1 MARYVLKRG
10 RGLWGKRR
18 IGLLGGSFSPAHWGH
33 VGLSLL
39 AYKHLSLDEVWW
51 LVAPDHPFKQG
62 VLTDYELRC
71 RTAESLVLPFKQIRV
86 CDLRAFISRGRGGA
100 SYPVIAALRE
110 HGRGKQFVFL
120 LGADIASEL
129 PHWYRWSAFVEKIP
143 LAIFDRGFY
152 TYKALFGQFA
162 SRYRQYRKLP
172 HCSYG
177 LPFCHPPAWI
187 FFNCFPRFD
196 MSSTH
201 LRRQANAFC

>member
-1 MARYVLKRG
+1 MARYVLRRG
-10 RGLWGKRR
+10 RGLPSKRR
-18 IGLLGGSFSPAHWGH
+18 IGLLGGSFSPAHVGH

-39 AYKHLSLDEVWW
+39 AYKYLFLDEVWW
-51 LVAPDHPFKQG
+51 LVAPDHPFKHG
-62 VLTDYELRC
+62 VLTDYESRC
-71 RTAESLVLPFKQIRV
+71 RYAESLVLPFKQIRV
-86 CDLRAFISRGRGGA
+86 CDLRGFISG
-100 SYPVIAALRE
+100 SSIYPVIAALKKQ
-110 HGRGKQFVFL
+110 GRGKQFVFL

-129 PHWYRWSAFVEKIP
+129 PLWYRWCAFVEKIP

-162 SRYRQYRKLP
+162 YRYRHYRKLP
-172 HCSYG
+172 HCSYR
-177 LPFCHPPAWI
+177 LPFYRPPAWI